1 MLYVT
6 FRSLFRLLF
15 KFVYRWRIE
24 GRENVPTSGAVV
36 VCSNHISLLDPPL
49 LGASLERQVFFMAK
63 EELFHIPVI
72 SFLIRRFGAF
82 PVKRGAGD
90 RAALRTALSILQR
103 GDVLGIFPEGTRSK
117 TGRLGKP
124 QSGVSL
130 LAIKGNA
137 VVVPAA
143 IIGPFR
149 MFRPIRI
156 VFGKPID
163 LSQYRDQKL
172 NSALLEEVS
181 LKIMDDIRALMET
194 KH

>member
-1 MLYVT
+1 MLYVA

-15 KFVYRWRIE
+15 KVVYRWRIE

-63 EELFHIPVI
+63 EELFRIPVI

-172 NSALLEEVS
+172 TSAFLDEVS
-181 LKIMDDIRALMET
+181 LKIMDEIRALMET
-194 KH
+194 RD